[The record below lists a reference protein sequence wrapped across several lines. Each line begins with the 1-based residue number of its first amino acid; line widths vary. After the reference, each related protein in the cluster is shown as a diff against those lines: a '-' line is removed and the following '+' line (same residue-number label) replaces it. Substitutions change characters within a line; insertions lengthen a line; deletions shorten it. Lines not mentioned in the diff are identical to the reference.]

1 LCKAANTKATAS
13 PHGLARVVKVV
24 VPMVKVLPKVS
35 KESLLR
41 KVVNLVLSKADIPA
55 WEVVAVTQEWV
66 AWAVAVEAWVAV
78 WAVAKAVIL
87 PWLTAV

>member
-24 VPMVKVLPKVS
+24 VPMVKVLPKLL
-35 KESLLR
+35 KESPLR

-66 AWAVAVEAWVAV
+66 AWAAAVEAWVAV

>member
-24 VPMVKVLPKVS
+24 VPMVKVLPKLL
-35 KESLLR
+35 KESPLR

-66 AWAVAVEAWVAV
+66 AWVAV